1 MISQRQYLE
10 IGKKAKYYDSDIL
23 NVSVKRTLNVFQ
35 FLRHIVIIF
44 LLLGLLPLTLFAK
57 NEDSMA
63 ERPAKFDTLKDTVCT
78 GEMIRFH
85 QEVEKWK
92 SNSRWRITYE
102 SGEIIDSL
110 QYPFS
115 CKRGGWIQLTHILE
129 MDGKLDSFS
138 RSLFVATT
146 PDAELPQNLSLC
158 EGEAVIFNF
167 PEDEE
172 FNVIWQDGSEELKYV
187 IESTGNYAVQISDKT
202 GKCKIGSKFFVKV
215 LPMPEATLAPDYYIC
230 ENETIWIEVKD
241 LRNVKSLIWNNGS
254 TFPDPEIT
262 APGDYIVTL
271 QNGVCETTLST
282 FVHPDDCH
290 SCEFYFAE
298 ELDLKTGTTDQGWI
312 WRTTCD
318 AYEVINAAIF
328 NPWGQSV
335 YLFSLIDPKPWDG
348 TCGNDYCPA
357 AYYNYFVDV
366 EVLDE
371 RGEWKKERYSG
382 VIRLV
387 R

>member
-1 MISQRQYLE
+1 MIAQRQYLE
-10 IGKKAKYYDSDIL
+10 IGKQVEYFDSDIF
-23 NVSVKRTLNVFQ
+23 NVSVKRTLKVFRFLRPIVFLFLMQ
-35 FLRHIVIIF
+35 FL
-44 LLLGLLPLTLFAK
+44 LSLSLTAHPSDLK
-57 NEDSMA
+57 P
-63 ERPAKFDTLKDTVCT
+63 ERPARFDTIKDTVCT

-92 SNSRWRITYE
+92 SNSRWRITNE
-102 SGEIIDSL
+102 SGEILDSL

-115 CKRGGWIQLTHILE
+115 CKMGGWIQLTHFLE

-167 PEDEE
+167 PEEEE
-172 FNVIWQDGSEELKYV
+172 FNVLWQDGSEELKYV
-187 IESTGNYAVQISDKT
+187 IERTGNYAVQISDRT

-262 APGDYIVTL
+262 TPGDYTVTL
-271 QNGVCETTLST
+271 QNGVCETKLST
-282 FVHPDDCH
+282 YVHPDDCR
-290 SCEFYFAE
+290 SCEFYFSE
-298 ELDLKTGTTDQGWI
+298 ELDLKSTSTDLGWI
-312 WRTTCD
+312 WRTNCD
-318 AYEVINAAIF
+318 AYEILNAAIF

-335 YLFSLIDPKPWDG
+335 YIFRPADPVPWDG

-371 RGEWKKERYSG
+371 RGEWKQERYTG
-382 VIRLV
+382 IIRLIK
-387 R
+387 